1 MQLALIQQ
9 LNVSLKNSTKSSQQ
23 NSRDKMSTYHKLR
36 SLYQL
41 LVHILLGKSL
51 QLLGLPQNSRDKKM
65 YSAWE
70 FF

>member
-9 LNVSLKNSTKSSQQ
+9 PNVSLKNSTKSSQQ
-23 NSRDKMSTYHKLR
+23 NSRDKMSAYHKLR

-41 LVHILLGKSL
+41 LVHILLAKSL
-51 QLLGLPQNSRDKKM
+51 QLLGLPQNPRDKKM

>member
-1 MQLALIQQ
+1 
-9 LNVSLKNSTKSSQQ
+9 
-23 NSRDKMSTYHKLR
+23 MSTYHKLR

-41 LVHILLGKSL
+41 LLHILLAKSL

-70 FF
+70 FFLVKNQSKYYYHLTISNFNCELIL

>member
-9 LNVSLKNSTKSSQQ
+9 PDVSLKNSTKSSQQ

-41 LVHILLGKSL
+41 LVHILLAKSL
-51 QLLGLPQNSRDKKM
+51 QLLGLPQNPRDKKM